1 LWLKDGLEGIRA
13 VSMAGKNF
21 LREQSVSEDDLIAC
35 ELVLVEACNNAVLYS
50 PDQGRNH
57 AIETRIFCE
66 AELIELHV
74 IDHTRGFEW
83 PEKIELPAEDEEHG
97 RGLFLIQSMMDE
109 VLYLRGNLENRLV
122 MKKRRT
128 PRATVAQAAAAPQP
142 SSRAKGPEAPTL
154 TSSRANVPR
163 EALKGR
169 LESGSQKT
177 EPSKL
182 KAVEQKLAMS
192 EQVIGAM
199 AREISFRS
207 EELAAL
213 LRSTSELGRTT
224 KLENFSQRLLNDL
237 LHISAADWFVL
248 RLVPRNEA
256 RLVVTNASRVEL
268 ELPPLPLNPDAMAA
282 ECRAANNRED
292 ILFHE
297 GEQLAE
303 GDPLAEA
310 ALNCSGIIRPIVV
323 DDKLLGTL
331 ALGRKSDCSPLT
343 TDQIQVVQTFADFL
357 ALHVENSRL
366 QQEQVD
372 SRIVAHELE
381 IARNI
386 QQSLLPVKFPRVPGF
401 GLSGFCLSARQVG
414 GDFYDVVSLAE
425 DRVLMIVA
433 DVMGKGVPAAL
444 FAATMHTLVRTM
456 TEWTDRP
463 AEMLARMNRFLYH
476 ELSGV
481 DMFITA
487 QLVLVDAGREQ
498 LTLASAG
505 HCPLLTCNEAAEI
518 TTHTCDGMPLGI
530 LPDLSFEERVISL
543 KDCRCALLYT
553 DGLTDARNSH
563 GEFYGQER
571 LTTWLHE
578 HALKGQSAVQLSYA
592 FLRDLKAFQ
601 AHVTSPDDQ
610 TFLVLAKEPDEQ
622 DAWSEH
628 NLVMSA
634 G

>member
-1 LWLKDGLEGIRA
+1 
-13 VSMAGKNF
+13 M
-21 LREQSVSEDDLIAC
+21 
-35 ELVLVEACNNAVLYS
+35 
-50 PDQGRNH
+50 
-57 AIETRIFCE
+57 
-66 AELIELHV
+66 
-74 IDHTRGFEW
+74 IDHTRGFDW
-83 PEKIELPAEDEEHG
+83 PEQIELPAEDEEHG
-97 RGLFLIQSMMDE
+97 RGLFIIKSMMDE
-109 VLYLRGNLENRLV
+109 VLYLRGNPENRLV

-128 PRATVAQAAAAPQP
+128 HGLALPHAAATAEPV
-142 SSRAKGPEAPTL
+142 SRNKAPEAPTL
-154 TSSRANVPR
+154 TSSRANPTPVEQR
-163 EALKGR
+163 GR
-169 LESGSQKT
+169 LENGLQKA

-182 KAVEQKLAMS
+182 KAVEQKLALS

-256 RLVVTNASRVEL
+256 KLVVANASRVDL
-268 ELPPLPLNPDAMAA
+268 ELPPLSLNPDAMAA

-292 ILFHE
+292 ILFHN
-297 GEQLAE
+297 GLPLPE
-303 GDPLAEA
+303 GDPLGKS
-310 ALNCSGIIRPIVV
+310 ALNCAGIIRPIVV

-331 ALGRKSDCSPLT
+331 ALGRKSDCAPLT
-343 TDQIQVVQTFADFL
+343 DDQIQVVRTFADFL

-414 GDFYDVVSLAE
+414 GDFYDVVSLAK

-456 TEWTDRP
+456 TEWTHRP

-498 LTLASAG
+498 ITLASAG
-505 HCPLLTCNEAAEI
+505 HCPLLTCSEAGEI
-518 TTHTCDGMPLGI
+518 TAHSCDGMPLGI
-530 LPDLSFEERVISL
+530 LPDLTFEERIISL

-553 DGLTDARNSH
+553 DGLTDARNAH

-571 LTTWLHE
+571 LTAWLHE
-578 HALKGQSAVQLSYA
+578 NALSGQSAVQLSYA

-610 TFLVLAKEPDEQ
+610 TFLVIAKEPDEHE
-622 DAWSEH
+622 AWSEQ